1 MRRDSIMPLLLKS
14 VKSLRSSLCKVSLQ
28 PHYAL
33 CNVASHGH
41 ALALTSSALL
51 CLGEWT
57 TQGSLC
63 LRLSGTRSECEAA
76 AGNIP

>member
-33 CNVASHGH
+33 CNVASHGQVFNT
-41 ALALTSSALL
+41 TSSILL
-51 CLGEWT
+51 CL
-57 TQGSLC
+57 
-63 LRLSGTRSECEAA
+63 
-76 AGNIP
+76 